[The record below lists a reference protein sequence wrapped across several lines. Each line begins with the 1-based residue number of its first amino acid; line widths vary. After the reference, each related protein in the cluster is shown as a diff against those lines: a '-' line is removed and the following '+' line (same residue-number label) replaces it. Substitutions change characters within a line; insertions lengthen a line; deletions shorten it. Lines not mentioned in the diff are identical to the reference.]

1 MLLLGVL
8 AHGVHG
14 LGGASDNHFFN
25 DWVYTAVMWGGVGL
39 CLARAISV
47 REERAAW
54 IAMTANLALWATAD
68 LMWTLHYN
76 HLDDPPSPNL
86 ADVFY
91 LATYPCA
98 YVGLVL
104 LLRARLRP
112 VRASLWLDGA
122 VSGLTLAA
130 LATALLFAPLLS
142 ATEGDPTT
150 VAVSLAYP
158 VGDLLLLCSVGV
170 ALAIT
175 GWRPGWAWGLIALS
189 LALTAI
195 ADAVYSYL
203 ESAGTYADGS
213 ILSTMWPASVLAM
226 AAAAW
231 QPSHR
236 GAVRNDALAIL
247 MPSAFAVIALG
258 LLLYG
263 WVADLPALAGV
274 LAAAGL
280 LAAMARA
287 GLTFREN
294 LVLLRHSRV
303 EALTDGLSGL
313 ANRRRLMS
321 DLELA
326 LGSATAESGRTLV
339 FFDLDGF
346 KAYNDAFGHNAG
358 DALLARLG
366 RDLATSVAGSGAAYR
381 LGGDEFCVLLDHETS
396 RSAPIVAAAALA
408 LSEHGEGFVVT
419 ASYGVVQIPSEAESS
434 EAALQLADGR
444 MYAHKDSRRATSRR
458 QARDVLI
465 QVLAEREPELRR
477 HMADVSELA
486 ARTGRELGLEPEE
499 LDVVARAAEL
509 HDIGKVAVP
518 DDIIHKPG
526 PLDDVEWRIMRQ
538 HTLVG
543 ERILAAAPALK
554 AVARLVRLSHERWD
568 GEGYPDRLGGE
579 AIPVGARIIA
589 VCDTYDAMTS
599 DRAYAPRAQPRR
611 RDRRAAALRRRAVRP
626 AGRRG
631 VLRRQPG
638 GAPARRAR
646 ARLRLTPAPCQTA
659 RPDGVRRGRPR
670 RRRRALHVARAG
682 APRLRPRPRQPPRRG
697 ARAGHRPRRR
707 RRLPRRGRS
716 RTTAPAA

>member
-1 MLLLGVL
+1 VKTGDHRRPLKIAIGVLLLGVL
-8 AHGVHG
+8 VHGVHG

-25 DWVYTAVMWGGVGL
+25 DWLYTGLMWGGVGL

-54 IAMTANLALWATAD
+54 IAMTASLALWATAD

-76 HLDDPPSPNL
+76 HVEDPPFPNL
-86 ADVFY
+86 ADAFY
-91 LATYPCA
+91 LADYPFA
-98 YVGLVL
+98 YAGLIL
-104 LLRARLRP
+104 LLRSRLRP

-130 LATALLFAPLLS
+130 LTTALLYAPLLS
-142 ATEGDPTT
+142 ATHGKPAT
-150 VAVSLAYP
+150 VVVSLAYP

-170 ALAIT
+170 ALAVT
-175 GWRPGWAWGLIALS
+175 GWRPGRAWALIALS
-189 LALTAI
+189 IALTAI

-226 AAAAW
+226 AVAAW
-231 QPSHR
+231 QPR
-236 GAVRNDALAIL
+236 RREAVRPDAVTIVIPA
-247 MPSAFAVIALG
+247 SFALLALG

-263 WVADLPALAGV
+263 WVADLPALAGI

-280 LAAMARA
+280 LAAMARC
-287 GLTFREN
+287 GLAFREN
-294 LVLLRHSRV
+294 VMLLRGSR
-303 EALTDGLSGL
+303 EQALTDGLSGL

-321 DLELA
+321 DLEDA
-326 LGSATAESGRTLV
+326 LATATVSSGRTLA

-366 RDLATSVAGSGAAYR
+366 RDLAASVSGSGSAYR
-381 LGGDEFCVLLDHETS
+381 LGGDEFCILLDRETD
-396 RSAPIVAAAALA
+396 RVEPTVTRAAYA
-408 LSEHGEGFVVT
+408 LSERGEGFTVS
-419 ASYGVVQIPSEAESS
+419 ASFGVVQIPSEADSS

-458 QARDVLI
+458 QARDVLV

-477 HMADVSELA
+477 HMADVSQLA
-486 ARTGRELGLEPEE
+486 VRTGRELGLEPED

-526 PLDDVEWRIMRQ
+526 SLDDVEWRIMRQ

-554 AVARLVRLSHERWD
+554 GVARLVRLSHERWD
-568 GEGYPDRLGGE
+568 GTGYPDALAADE
-579 AIPVGARIIA
+579 IPIGARIIA

-599 DRAYAPRAQPRR
+599 ERAYATARSHDDAIAELRR
-611 RDRRAAALRRRAVRP
+611 CAGSQFDPAVVDAFCAGNPIAPQRAAL
-626 AGRRG
+626 
-631 VLRRQPG
+631 
-638 GAPARRAR
+638 APA
-646 ARLRLTPAPCQTA
+646 
-659 RPDGVRRGRPR
+659 
-670 RRRRALHVARAG
+670 
-682 APRLRPRPRQPPRRG
+682 
-697 ARAGHRPRRR
+697 
-707 RRLPRRGRS
+707 
-716 RTTAPAA
+716 

>member
-1 MLLLGVL
+1 LRIVIGVLLLGVL

-14 LGGASDNHFFN
+14 LGGASDNKLFN
-25 DWVYTAVMWGGVGL
+25 DWIYTAVMWGGVGL
-39 CLARAISV
+39 CLARAVSV

-54 IAMTANLALWATAD
+54 IAMTANLALWASAD
-68 LMWTLHYN
+68 LMWTLHYS
-76 HLDDPPSPNL
+76 HVADPPFPNV
-86 ADVFY
+86 ADAFY

-150 VAVSLAYP
+150 VGVTLAYP
-158 VGDLLLLCSVGV
+158 IGDLLLLCSVGL

-175 GWRPGWAWGLIALS
+175 GWRPGRAWGLIALS

-203 ESAGTYADGS
+203 ESSGTYADGS
-213 ILSTMWPASVLAM
+213 TLSTMWPASMLAM
-226 AAAAW
+226 GVAAW
-231 QPSHR
+231 QPAER
-236 GAVRNDALAIL
+236 VVVRTDRLAVL
-247 MPSAFAVIALG
+247 MPSAFAVLALS

-263 WVADLPALAGV
+263 WFADLPPLAGV
-274 LAAAGL
+274 LAVGGL
-280 LAAMARA
+280 LAAMARG

-294 LVLLRHSRV
+294 VVLLRHSRV

-313 ANRRRLMS
+313 ANRRRLMH
-321 DLELA
+321 DLEDA
-326 LGSATAESGRTLV
+326 LGSATARSGRTLV

-346 KAYNDAFGHNAG
+346 KGYNDAFGHNAG

-366 RDLATSVAGSGAAYR
+366 RDLAAAVAGCGAAYR
-381 LGGDEFCVLLDHETS
+381 LGGDEFCILLDHETI
-396 RSAPIVAAAALA
+396 RDHPIVAAAALA
-408 LSEHGEGFVVT
+408 LSEHGEGFTVT
-419 ASYGVVQIPSEAESS
+419 ASFGVVQIPTEAESS

-458 QARDVLI
+458 QARDVLV

-486 ARTGRELGLEPEE
+486 VRTGRELGLEPEE
-499 LDVVARAAEL
+499 LDIIARAAEL

-518 DDIIHKPG
+518 DDIIHKPD

-568 GEGYPDRLGGE
+568 GEGYPDNLAGE
-579 AIPVGARIIA
+579 EIPIGARIIA

-599 DRAYAPRAQPRR
+599 ERAYASARSHDEAI
-611 RDRRAAALRRRAVRP
+611 AELRRCAGGQFDATVVAAFCAANRVRP
-626 AGRRG
+626 VQSA
-631 VLRRQPG
+631 L
-638 GAPARRAR
+638 APA
-646 ARLRLTPAPCQTA
+646 
-659 RPDGVRRGRPR
+659 
-670 RRRRALHVARAG
+670 
-682 APRLRPRPRQPPRRG
+682 
-697 ARAGHRPRRR
+697 
-707 RRLPRRGRS
+707 
-716 RTTAPAA
+716 

>member
-1 MLLLGVL
+1 VFTGDHRRPLKIAIGVLLLGVV

-25 DWVYTAVMWGGVGL
+25 DWLYTGLMWGGVGL

-54 IAMTANLALWATAD
+54 IAMTASLALWATAD

-76 HLDDPPSPNL
+76 YVEDPPFPNL
-86 ADVFY
+86 ADAFY
-91 LATYPCA
+91 LADYPFA
-98 YVGLVL
+98 YAGLIL
-104 LLRARLRP
+104 LLRSRLRP

-130 LATALLFAPLLS
+130 LTTALLYAPLLS
-142 ATEGDPTT
+142 ATHGKPST
-150 VAVSLAYP
+150 VVVSLAYP

-175 GWRPGWAWGLIALS
+175 GWRPGRAWALIALS
-189 LALTAI
+189 IALTAI

-226 AAAAW
+226 AVAAW
-231 QPSHR
+231 QPR
-236 GAVRNDALAIL
+236 RREAVRPDAVTIVIPASFALLA
-247 MPSAFAVIALG
+247 VG

-263 WVADLPALAGV
+263 WVADLPALAGI

-280 LAAMARA
+280 LAAMARC
-287 GLTFREN
+287 GLAFREN
-294 LVLLRHSRV
+294 VVLLRGSR
-303 EALTDGLSGL
+303 EQALTDGLSGL

-321 DLELA
+321 DLEDA
-326 LGSATAESGRTLV
+326 LATATLSSGRTLA

-366 RDLATSVAGSGAAYR
+366 RDLAASVSGSGSAYR
-381 LGGDEFCVLLDHETS
+381 LGGDEFCILLDRETD
-396 RSAPIVAAAALA
+396 RAEPTVTRAANA
-408 LSEHGEGFVVT
+408 LSERGEGFTVS
-419 ASYGVVQIPSEAESS
+419 ASFGVVQIPSEADSS

-458 QARDVLI
+458 QARDVLV

-477 HMADVSELA
+477 HMADVSQLA
-486 ARTGRELGLEPEE
+486 VRTGRELGLEPED

-526 PLDDVEWRIMRQ
+526 SLDDVEWRIMRQ

-554 AVARLVRLSHERWD
+554 GVARLVRLSHERWD
-568 GEGYPDRLGGE
+568 GTGYPDALAAE
-579 AIPVGARIIA
+579 EIPIGARIIA

-599 DRAYAPRAQPRR
+599 ERAYATARSHDDAIAELRR
-611 RDRRAAALRRRAVRP
+611 CAGGQFDPAVVDAFCAGNPVAPQRAAL
-626 AGRRG
+626 
-631 VLRRQPG
+631 
-638 GAPARRAR
+638 APA
-646 ARLRLTPAPCQTA
+646 
-659 RPDGVRRGRPR
+659 
-670 RRRRALHVARAG
+670 
-682 APRLRPRPRQPPRRG
+682 
-697 ARAGHRPRRR
+697 
-707 RRLPRRGRS
+707 
-716 RTTAPAA
+716 